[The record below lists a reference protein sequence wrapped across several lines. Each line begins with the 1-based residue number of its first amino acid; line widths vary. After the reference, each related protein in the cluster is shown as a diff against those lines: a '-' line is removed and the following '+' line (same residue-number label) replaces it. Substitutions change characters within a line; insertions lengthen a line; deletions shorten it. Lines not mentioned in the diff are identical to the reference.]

1 MTGPREVQ
9 WRRFCETMAPQRDEL
24 ERRAALC
31 RALWPQ
37 DCALTMKTAGELRE
51 NTFLFQLPW
60 DMEQRISQ
68 YTLKME
74 STGALCSM
82 EIRNSLFR

>member
-31 RALWPQ
+31 PGIVAAR
-37 DCALTMKTAGELRE
+37 LRLDDE
-51 NTFLFQLPW
+51 NGW
-60 DMEQRISQ
+60 
-68 YTLKME
+68 
-74 STGALCSM
+74 
-82 EIRNSLFR
+82 